1 MIRSP
6 GPVIPVAA
14 SAAIAPVLQSRPSS
28 AIVSVASHNVW
39 VMVVNG
45 PSPWSSLVTVVSHG
59 GVHHPAAVVLPRSAR
74 PLAVRAGDE
83 VTIGDGGIAVAGI
96 RLQVARWWNPR
107 VRAHHG
113 RSLAPPSTMACRSA
127 RLREY
132 LDGSLVGG
140 ARVSGARVGGARGG
154 AGGAVSGVADT
165 GGPDVGV
172 LHQIA
177 AVASSLTISGVSG
190 TFEDVVGRLV
200 GFGPGTTPAGDDL
213 LAGSIATL
221 AAIDHPARWPLAGA
235 VERQLAAGKT
245 TLVSAALLHHA
256 INADVA
262 DEARGVIRWVIDA
275 NHGSDTLP
283 RGELGR
289 LLGLGACSGW
299 ALAYGIAMAD
309 EVAHAVRDAQ
319 VADSART
326 LTSGTVV
333 SPQQEMMSL

>member
-28 AIVSVASHNVW
+28 AIVRAVSHNVW
-39 VMVVNG
+39 VMVVDG
-45 PSPWSSLVTVVSHG
+45 PSPWTRLVTVVSHG

-74 PLAVRAGDE
+74 PLAVCAGDKI
-83 VTIGDGGIAVAGI
+83 TIGDGGIAVAGT

-107 VRAHHG
+107 VRLRHGRPRG
-113 RSLAPPSTMACRSA
+113 RSLRMSRRSA

-132 LDGSLVGG
+132 LDGALVGG
-140 ARVSGARVGGARGG
+140 ARAGGARGG

-165 GGPDVGV
+165 GGSDVGV
-172 LHQIA
+172 LHRIV
-177 AVASSLTISGVSG
+177 AVASSLTTSGVGG

-213 LAGSIATL
+213 LAGIIATL

-256 INADVA
+256 TNADVA

-289 LLGLGACSGW
+289 LLGLGASSGW

-309 EVAHAVRDAQ
+309 QVAHAVRDAL